1 MAKIP
6 NCRFKCTL
14 CSLLGGDYMEE
25 FIKTLTEQI
34 RCVKAREGIARELS
48 DHILDQSNTY
58 EQSGMSHEE
67 ALEKAVLEMGDPVE
81 TGIAL
86 DRIHRPQLDWKMLLM
101 TFVFSI
107 AGFLIML
114 TVGKLSEYYPA
125 TRQFLFMLISFG
137 IIIGVYFL
145 DYSFLGKYGLILYIA
160 LTAVFFFHCKTAVR
174 IHGRIPGMSF
184 LVSLYA
190 PVYAGVLYQLR
201 GKGYSAILKGI
212 AMLFLTIVLGNTFA
226 TSSTILNLYFICA
239 AILMTAIYKKWF
251 QVNKKWALAALILIL
266 LVIPVLIVLYITFLR
281 PDLTS
286 FRVMRLR
293 AILDPNTYKTGAG
306 YIYTVIH
313 ENLSNSKLI
322 GIGKLPSSEIFI
334 KESTFYPLLLIGSY
348 GRLAGY
354 VLALAIVL
362 FLLRAFYI
370 VRRQKNQLGF
380 IISVA
385 CLLTF
390 SLNCCEIFFIN
401 IGTFPATSLL
411 LPFLTYGGSAT
422 LTHAVFIG
430 LLLSIH
436 RHEKIVSDCTYHSNM
451 KLKQHFQWLIKD

>member
-1 MAKIP
+1 
-6 NCRFKCTL
+6 
-14 CSLLGGDYMEE
+14 MEE

-201 GKGYSAILKGI
+201 GKGYSAI
-212 AMLFLTIVLGNTFA
+212 
-226 TSSTILNLYFICA
+226 
-239 AILMTAIYKKWF
+239 
-251 QVNKKWALAALILIL
+251 
-266 LVIPVLIVLYITFLR
+266 
-281 PDLTS
+281 
-286 FRVMRLR
+286 
-293 AILDPNTYKTGAG
+293 
-306 YIYTVIH
+306 
-313 ENLSNSKLI
+313 
-322 GIGKLPSSEIFI
+322 
-334 KESTFYPLLLIGSY
+334 
-348 GRLAGY
+348 
-354 VLALAIVL
+354 
-362 FLLRAFYI
+362 
-370 VRRQKNQLGF
+370 
-380 IISVA
+380 
-385 CLLTF
+385 
-390 SLNCCEIFFIN
+390 
-401 IGTFPATSLL
+401 
-411 LPFLTYGGSAT
+411 
-422 LTHAVFIG
+422 
-430 LLLSIH
+430 
-436 RHEKIVSDCTYHSNM
+436 
-451 KLKQHFQWLIKD
+451 